1 MQKASCT
8 QKPSAPLLQKES
20 ARVIS
25 KGGIATGIHI
35 YTYKEHYVST
45 LVFKNPLSRAVSIFT
60 SFDWVAYVF
69 GPVVGNGC
77 TGSDPKEEIRKPLGM
92 LR

>member
-25 KGGIATGIHI
+25 KGGIATGIHVYMTYIYI
-35 YTYKEHYVST
+35 YTHRYWAEREQFNT
-45 LVFKNPLSRAVSIFT
+45 RFAITRLSDTWNSSIKKT
-60 SFDWVAYVF
+60 CRY
-69 GPVVGNGC
+69 
-77 TGSDPKEEIRKPLGM
+77 
-92 LR
+92 

>member
-35 YTYKEHYVST
+35 YIY
-45 LVFKNPLSRAVSIFT
+45 LFT
-60 SFDWVAYVF
+60 
-69 GPVVGNGC
+69 
-77 TGSDPKEEIRKPLGM
+77 DPGM
-92 LR
+92 LEMFVDFMQKNMPSPHTRLLLGGYSDLARIRIQGEICPI